1 MMDRK
6 NACEVMGLPEEATRE
21 EIEAR
26 FALLVKKYKRL
37 ATDETPAGGG
47 PPFAKISEAY
57 HSLTGYEPLKP
68 ERFRELDFRGKIRH
82 LREHYLPEIAVGTV
96 LVLLV
101 CALAVQM
108 REIVSAVQALP

>member
-1 MMDRK
+1 MDRK
-6 NACEVMGLPEEATRE
+6 YACEVLGLPEEATRE

-37 ATDETPAGGG
+37 ASDEAPSGGG

-57 HSLTGYEPLKP
+57 RCLIGYEPLKP

-82 LREHYLPEIAVGTV
+82 LREHYLAEIAVGTV
-96 LVLLV
+96 LMLLV

-108 REIVSAVQALP
+108 HEIVMAVRALP